1 MQTLGHSSKSP
12 EPSSQASSE
21 VEAIYSM
28 SQEDHSTVT
37 HPDSQ
42 DRSGPPSHATIENA
56 DSQIIETS
64 IMASSQETD
73 IDQEDV
79 LEVHD
84 SRGFSIS
91 RVEPSMSASGLT
103 TSEEQQMQITTSTDA
118 VQQESSTQASDESP
132 SNNASVVLSHHNAEL
147 GHTSST
153 ETVETEV
160 DDPPQSNVP
169 DETEASNSASTE
181 INNSPSNHNED
192 EWVEAQSGVS
202 SQEASSQEASSQEVS
217 SEEGSTDQSAPTSA
231 GTEDEPS
238 VITPNDQFQSD
249 MEVTDQAGRG
259 DVSFG
264 TPPLLTDDDD
274 SMLADTSIDTVDS
287 GAVVFYN
294 GDVGRNS
301 PADFFTAKTDSG
313 SEEDSSDDEEVPLV
327 PRLLT
332 YAIPTPRPERI
343 VSDPSQNQS

>member
-1 MQTLGHSSKSP
+1 
-12 EPSSQASSE
+12 
-21 VEAIYSM
+21 M
-28 SQEDHSTVT
+28 SHEDHSTVT
-37 HPDSQ
+37 HPDFQ
-42 DRSGPPSHATIENA
+42 DRSGPPSHATIDDP
-56 DSQIIETS
+56 DSQIIETFDN
-64 IMASSQETD
+64 ASSQGTD
-73 IDQEDV
+73 IDQENG
-79 LEVHD
+79 LEVRG
-84 SRGFSIS
+84 SRASSIS
-91 RVEPSMSASGLT
+91 RAEASVCASGLT
-103 TSEEQQMQITTSTDA
+103 TSDEQQTQITTSTDA
-118 VQQESSTQASDESP
+118 VQQESSTQASDEASF
-132 SNNASVVLSHHNAEL
+132 NNASVVSSHHNAEL

-160 DDPPQSNVP
+160 DDPSRSNVP
-169 DETEASNSASTE
+169 DDTEASNSTSTE
-181 INNSPSNHNED
+181 INNSPSTHNED
-192 EWVEAQSGVS
+192 ELVEAPTSVS

-217 SEEGSTDQSAPTSA
+217 SEEGFTDHSAPTSA

-238 VITPNDQFQSD
+238 VITPNDQSQSD

-313 SEEDSSDDEEVPLV
+313 SEGDSSDDEEVPLV

-332 YAIPTPRPERI
+332 YAIPTPRPDRV
-343 VSDPSQNQS
+343 VSDLSID